1 MKTMCLMVIAAALI
15 SIAVSIGF
23 YGYHITAAIEDKGI
37 TFLAHV
43 RVNVAPGGSYD
54 VAAYDSTIIINEAVK

>member
-1 MKTMCLMVIAAALI
+1 MKTVCRMIIAAALL
-15 SIAVSIGF
+15 SIAVSLGF

-54 VAAYDSTIIINEAVK
+54 VVAHDSTITIMEAEK

>member
-1 MKTMCLMVIAAALI
+1 MKTICLMVIALSLI

-23 YGYHITAAIEDKGI
+23 YGYHITAAIKDKGV

-54 VAAYDSTIIINEAVK
+54 VAAHNSTIIIMEAAK